1 MNALIKQYTPL
12 QKVRWLLSQ
21 SKKGR
26 SSTFNWSTHRYL
38 TNETSTR
45 RLIKPNVFTESK
57 AYDPLLIEKDWYQ
70 YWEEN
75 GLFKPAYDKDGKINK
90 NGRFCIPAPPPNVTG
105 ALHIG
110 HALTVAIE
118 DSLARFYRMKG
129 RTVLFIPGFD
139 HAGIATQSVVE
150 KAIWKQENKRRLD
163 FTRDE
168 FVKRLWKWKD
178 QYHCRIKSQ
187 FKKLGGS
194 YDWSKEAFT
203 LDETR
208 SKAVTEAF
216 VRLFDEGIIYRDM
229 KLVNWS
235 TKLKT
240 SISNLEVDTLEIKGS
255 TLINVPNYE
264 KPVRFGLLYYIAY
277 EVADSPNNEK
287 IIVAT
292 SRPETIFGD
301 VAVAIHPLDE
311 RYKHLHGSYV
321 KHPFLD
327 KKLPIVLDSSCV
339 DMEFGTGAVKIT
351 PAHDENDY
359 AVGKRNGLP
368 SINILTEDGYL
379 NENTGIK
386 WKGIKRFDARP
397 LVIEKLKEKQ
407 LFVREEEYTTTIP
420 ICSRSGDIIEPFLK
434 SQWWVAQD
442 EMAKDAITKV
452 KNKEIKIQPTSAED
466 DYFRW
471 LGNIKDWCISRQ
483 LWWGHRCPVY
493 FIDIE
498 GEKSDKNQSNYWVAA
513 SNLEEAALKASQ
525 KFPDKKFTLQ
535 QDEDVLDTWFSSAL
549 WPLSTLGWPS
559 STRDVKNF
567 YPFSLLE
574 SGWDI
579 LFFWITRMILLNI
592 KLTGMVPFKE
602 VFCHPLVRD
611 SQGRKMSKSLGNVI
625 DPIDVIDGTSLENL
639 QKKLQNGNFSKKE
652 IELMTKVQKKSY
664 PNGIPRLGTD
674 ALRFTLC
681 SYTSNNNSSDINLD
695 IKKIEENKR
704 FINKI
709 YQAVRFLL
717 IHTEELKYKE
727 VNGQLTVMDKWIRS
741 ELGKTACNINNY
753 FEQRNF
759 MGVTNEL
766 YQFWYLLCDNYI
778 EYVKFTLS
786 HGSIDDKFGVVG
798 NLQYVIDNALR
809 LLHPIMPF
817 VSEELWQNLPNRKV
831 DDISISISS
840 FPEFESTELYSTEDH
855 SGNNFWFIVQ
865 NIRSVCE
872 QFNIKD
878 SGVVKINVSNQSF
891 GEYLKLNEK
900 LLKYLLLQK
909 IETVEVAEKDT
920 TLKDDINWVSKHINS
935 DVSISVYLKNQIEDA
950 ETTISSYSKKIGK
963 LSKKLTVL
971 EKTAKSP
978 SYQLKVSDDVKRLNE
993 IKISDLKSEIESY
1006 QETMEILQKIM

>member
-1 MNALIKQYTPL
+1 MNVLTKQHTPL
-12 QKVRWLLSQ
+12 LNIRWLLSQ
-21 SKKGR
+21 SKRGR
-26 SSTFNWSTHRYL
+26 NSTFNWFTYRYL
-38 TNETSTR
+38 TDDTSQTR
-45 RLIKPNVFTESK
+45 LVKPNIFTKSK

-75 GLFKPAYDKDGKINK
+75 GLFKPEFDKDGKINK
-90 NGRFCIPAPPPNVTG
+90 KGLFCIPAPPPNVTG

-139 HAGIATQSVVE
+139 HAGIATQAVVE

-168 FVKRLWKWKD
+168 FMKKLWKWKD
-178 QYHCRIKSQ
+178 QYHIRIKSQ

-240 SISNLEVDTLEIKGS
+240 SISNLEVDTLEIQGS

-287 IIVAT
+287 VIVAT

-301 VAVAIHPLDE
+301 VALAIHPCDE

-339 DMEFGTGAVKIT
+339 DMDFGTGAVKIT

-359 AVGKRNGLP
+359 AVGKRNKLP

-379 NENTGIK
+379 NENAGIE

-407 LFVREEEYTTTIP
+407 LFLREEEYTTTVP
-420 ICSRSGDIIEPFLK
+420 ICSRSGDIIEPLLK

-442 EMAKDAITKV
+442 EMAKDAITRV
-452 KNKEIKIQPTSAED
+452 KNKEIKIQPTTAED

-498 GEKSDKNQSNYWVAA
+498 GEKCDRNQSKFWVAA
-513 SNLEEAALKASQ
+513 GNLEDAAFKAAQ
-525 KFPDKKFTLQ
+525 KFPAKSFTLH

-549 WPLSTLGWPS
+549 WPLSILGWPS
-559 STRDVKNF
+559 STRDIKNF
-567 YPFSLLE
+567 YPVSLLE

-579 LFFWITRMILLNI
+579 LFFWITRMILLNT
-592 KLTGMVPFKE
+592 KLTGVVPFKE

-625 DPIDVIDGTSLENL
+625 DPIDVIDGTSLEDL
-639 QKKLQNGNFSKKE
+639 QRKLQNGNFSKRE
-652 IELMTKVQKKSY
+652 VELMTKVQKKTY
-664 PNGIPRLGTD
+664 PKGIPRLGTD

-717 IHTEELKYKE
+717 IHTEELNLKD

-741 ELGKTACNINNY
+741 ELETTACNINNY
-753 FEQRNF
+753 FELRNF

-778 EYVKFTLS
+778 EYVKFILL
-786 HGSIDDKFGVVG
+786 HGKIEDKNGVIG

-817 VSEELWQNLPNRKV
+817 VSEELWQNLPSRKD

-840 FPEFESTELYSTEDH
+840 FPEFESTQPYLNEKK
-855 SGNNFWFIVQ
+855 SGNNFWSIVQ

-878 SGVVKINVSNQSF
+878 SGVAKINVSNDNF
-891 GEYLKLNEK
+891 GKYLKLNGN

-909 IETVEVAEKDT
+909 FETVEVVNKDT
-920 TLKDDINWVSKHINS
+920 SLKDDIYWVDRHINS
-935 DVSISVYLKNQIEDA
+935 DISVSVYLKNQIDDA
-950 ETTISSYSKKIGK
+950 GTTITSYSKKIDK
-963 LSKKLTVL
+963 LSKKLIIL
-971 EKTAKSP
+971 EKTTNSL
-978 SYQLKVSDDVKRLNE
+978 SYQLKVSDDVKKLNE
-993 IKISDLKSEIESY
+993 TKMSNLRSEIESY
-1006 QETMEILQKIM
+1006 QETMKILQKIM